1 MFKVFHWWCFNVY
14 DVFDTQLISV
24 LFVSLANLFYC
35 HAAPP
40 IIKAPQFQSSISDTM
55 MTIRLYKASEK
66 HGPITHYILV
76 VVPDDLARTKT
87 PADFKLE
94 EVNISGFLLSG
105 SVIYDPHAP
114 HLTHWGQDKMDA
126 ISQTTFSNAFSW
138 MKMLEFRL
146 IFHWS
151 LFLRV

>member
-105 SVIYDPHAP
+105 SVIHDPHAP
-114 HLTHWGQDKMDA
+114 HLTHCGLVMPYVNLELGQYWLRWWLVAWRHQA
-126 ISQTTFSNAFSW
+126 ITCTDVDIS
-138 MKMLEFRL
+138 
-146 IFHWS
+146 
-151 LFLRV
+151 